1 PRRGP
6 PAGRAHVLGVE
17 SVAVQAPPATAPV
30 APRLVIPDGPLP
42 AALALARAKR
52 RARRAELGAAAY
64 RRRTGGGAG
73 RARPEGQRAPG
84 GGREEEGGGGADDEQ
99 VLDIVATD
107 QDQPAPAINCSRI
120 DDGEP
125 RLAPACGGGAQV
137 SGAEAPDQPCGQS
150 DQAQHHDEGEQ
161 ESEAILPF
169 AEQEIQH
176 MLLPA
181 PEGGWVLPSRLFPE
195 GSSRCG

>member
-1 PRRGP
+1 HDITR
-6 PAGRAHVLGVE
+6 PADH
-17 SVAVQAPPATAPV
+17 Q
-30 APRLVIPDGPLP
+30 
-42 AALALARAKR
+42 
-52 RARRAELGAAAY
+52 
-64 RRRTGGGAG
+64 
-73 RARPEGQRAPG
+73 
-84 GGREEEGGGGADDEQ
+84 Q

-181 PEGGWVLPSRLFPE
+181 PEGGWVLPSRLVPRREQPGWLTPAATFAAGNPNKILKNVLH
-195 GSSRCG
+195 